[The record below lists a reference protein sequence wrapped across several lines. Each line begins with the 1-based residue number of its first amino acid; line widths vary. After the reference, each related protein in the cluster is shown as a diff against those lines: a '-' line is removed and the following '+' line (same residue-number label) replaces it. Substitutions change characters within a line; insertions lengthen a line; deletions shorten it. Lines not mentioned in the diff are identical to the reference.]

1 MKSKNIFAIV
11 ALSLGLSLGFSSCVS
26 DDSTDGTRELPQL
39 SIKGSDATTLPIYN
53 VYLSRECHL
62 KPEITYNGNE
72 SDLKYNWQ
80 VGTYANGVKGQLKEV
95 STEPELKYVFPEGG
109 SYYVHLAVTDGKVG
123 QVVEYQV
130 NVNRIFEEG
139 YLLTSTDADGKGNLS
154 FVKMMTPEEIAEGNT
169 EMVVEHCL
177 SSQNEGISEDG
188 LVKAVQ
194 GSVTFPNDVTRILVS
209 TKDHCYFLDPNDF
222 TVIQS
227 IAYDELYPG
236 FQATTFMQDAYAPYA
251 YDKNMKKT
259 AHLNLTYMFPYEYSY
274 FKDFSTEEIILCNY
288 LDYKEDAAPKTFY
301 LDYNKAQVSIFSV
314 MTNNNTSEWYK
325 PYYRGTNFPNTG
337 DLLQGQ
343 KLLTAFVGFGKQE
356 YGGVSYI
363 LSQGENGNNVT
374 LWKNSSTAY
383 YIDAKDFKKET
394 ITVDANT
401 AVPAQGARF
410 VGSPVY
416 NRYFYPVDNCVYVYL
431 PQNAFVL
438 PNKDQYAIKFS
449 ENEEVT
455 YMDTNFDTEEL
466 YVATFDK
473 QTQRGNFYI
482 YDCKDVTTNN
492 KGNIQPKEVHKSCAG
507 RISYLMYKPSI
518 Q

>member
-1 MKSKNIFAIV
+1 MKSKNIFAII
-11 ALSLGLSLGFSSCVS
+11 ALSLGLSLGFNSCVS
-26 DDSTDGTRELPQL
+26 DDSTEGTRELPQL

-53 VYLSRECHL
+53 VYLSRECHI

-80 VGTYANGVKGQLKEV
+80 VGTYANGVKGTLKEV

-154 FVKMMTPEEIAEGNT
+154 FVKIMTPEEIAEGNT

-194 GSVTFPNDVTRILVS
+194 GTISYPRDLTRILVS

-227 IAYDELYPG
+227 IAYDELHPG
-236 FQATTFMQDAYAPYA
+236 FQATIFMQDAYAPYA
-251 YDKNMKKT
+251 YDANMKKFT
-259 AHLNLTYMFPYEYSY
+259 HLNLNYMFPYEYGY
-274 FKDFSTEEIILCNY
+274 FKDFSMEDCSVSYY
-288 LDYKEDAAPKTFY
+288 LDYRGKASPQIFY
-301 LDYNKAQVSIFSV
+301 MDYTNSKASIFSAS
-314 MTNNNTSEWYK
+314 N
-325 PYYRGTNFPNTG
+325 PYFGLDTYFTDPG
-337 DLLQGQ
+337 DMLKDQ
-343 KLLTAFVGFGKQE
+343 KLLATFVGKSGN
-356 YGGVSYI
+356 VVYI
-363 LSQGENGNNVT
+363 LSQDKDGSKAT
-374 LWKNSSTAY
+374 LWKDSSPFSFY
-383 YIDAKDFKKET
+383 YIQKTDFTKET
-394 ITVDANT
+394 IEISNNT
-401 AVPAQGARF
+401 ALPIQGSRF
-410 VGSPVY
+410 VLSPIY

-431 PQNAFVL
+431 PQNAFTL
-438 PNKDQYAIKFS
+438 PTKDQYAIKFS

-466 YVATFDK
+466 YVATYDK

-492 KGNIQPKEVHKSCAG
+492 KGNIQPKEAHKSCAG